1 MSGRQLHL
9 LLAALLMGCVRGPR
23 PSPVLVEDDRS
34 IAFPEFSDDSVV
46 ELQPEQRPY
55 VLEGALLQALMIA
68 TNDFL
73 PPPSKDVP
81 CQDRPEAQRYLA
93 MRRGDL
99 FFIHISEDPAACGK
113 TYPALDSGAWYAI
126 SKDGRIRRRVVDGR
140 ADAPTDAGGGDSQA
154 VPAEPGVA
162 PALDSVWNDPSRPWP
177 EGLRDGGSPGSSDA
191 GTGPAAPP

>member
-1 MSGRQLHL
+1 MTMRQLRL
-9 LLAALLMGCVRGPR
+9 LMVALLMGCVRGPR
-23 PSPVLVEDDRS
+23 SPAVLVEDDRS
-34 IAFPEFSDDSVV
+34 IVFPAFSDDSVI
-46 ELQPEQRPY
+46 ELQPAQRPY
-55 VLEGALLQALMIA
+55 VLEGALLQALLIA

-73 PPPSKDVP
+73 PLVSKDVP

-126 SKDGRIRRRVVDGR
+126 SRDGRIRRRIVDGTVE
-140 ADAPTDAGGGDSQA
+140 APPDAGAGDSQA

-162 PALDSVWNDPSRPWP
+162 PALDSVWNDPARPWP
-177 EGLRDGGSPGSSDA
+177 EGLRDGGSPGSADA
-191 GTGPAAPP
+191 GAVPAGPP

>member
-1 MSGRQLHL
+1 MRQLRL
-9 LLAALLMGCVRGPR
+9 LMVALLMGCVRGPR
-23 PSPVLVEDDRS
+23 TPPVLVEDDRS
-34 IAFPEFSDDSVV
+34 IVFPEFTDDSVI

-73 PPPSKDVP
+73 PPASKDVP
-81 CQDRPEAQRYLA
+81 CQDRPESQRYLA
-93 MRRGDL
+93 TRRGDL
-99 FFIHISEDPAACGK
+99 FFIHISEEPAACGK

-126 SKDGRIRRRVVDGR
+126 SRDGRIRRRVVDGMAEAP
-140 ADAPTDAGGGDSQA
+140 ADAGSGDSQA

-177 EGLRDGGSPGSSDA
+177 EGLRDGGSADA
-191 GTGPAAPP
+191 GATPAGPP

>member
-1 MSGRQLHL
+1 MSAQQLRL
-9 LLAALLMGCVRGPR
+9 LMVALLMGCVRGPR
-23 PSPVLVEDDRS
+23 SPPVLVEDDRS
-34 IAFPEFSDDSVV
+34 IVFPEFSDDSVI
-46 ELQPEQRPY
+46 ELQLAQRPY

-73 PPPSKDVP
+73 PPASKDVP
-81 CQDRPEAQRYLA
+81 CQDRPESQRYLA

-99 FFIHISEDPAACGK
+99 FFIHISENPAACGK

-126 SKDGRIRRRVVDGR
+126 SRDGRIRRRVVDGM
-140 ADAPTDAGGGDSQA
+140 ADAPADAGAGDSQA

-177 EGLRDGGSPGSSDA
+177 EGLRDGGSADA
-191 GTGPAAPP
+191 GAGAASPP